1 MTEVRFLEERKV
13 VLDLADVNDR
23 EVLDIGAGPLS
34 LIAAKEYDCYVTSVD
49 IDGEKIREWEK
60 EAERAGVAE
69 KIRFEEA
76 DATDLP
82 YCKDAFDI
90 GICFGALH
98 HLPEDLRERALSELA
113 RVSYEKFVVAEFTQE
128 GFAELHGGED
138 FVPVDLARLEG
149 VLKTMGTL
157 TVRPLG
163 KLNVYIV
170 EKGD

>member
-49 IDGEKIREWEK
+49 IDRAKIREWEK
-60 EAERAGVAE
+60 EAERKGVSE
-69 KIRFEEA
+69 KISFEEA

-90 GICFGALH
+90 SICFGALH
-98 HLPEDLRERALSELA
+98 HLPVEKREQALSELA
-113 RVSYEKFVVAEFTQE
+113 RVSYEKFIVAEFTEE

-138 FVPVDLARLEG
+138 FVPVDLAWLEG
-149 VLKTMGTL
+149 ALKAMGAL

-170 EKGD
+170 KKGN

>member
-13 VLDLADVNDR
+13 VLDLAGVNDR

-49 IDGEKIREWEK
+49 IDGEKIGEWEA
-60 EAERAGVAE
+60 EAEREGVAE
-69 KIRFEEA
+69 KISFEEA

-98 HLPEDLRERALSELA
+98 HLPVEKREQALSELA
-113 RVSYEKFVVAEFTQE
+113 RVSYEKFVVAEFTEE

-138 FVPVDLARLEG
+138 FVPVDLAWLEG
-149 VLKTMGTL
+149 ALKTRGAL

-170 EKGD
+170 EKRN